1 MKKNRIVAIVLLALI
16 VLWVVLQ
23 FLPKSGGGSKV
34 QQDNAPK
41 EEVALV
47 QPPPFSVDS
56 AMKYLKE
63 QIDFGPRVP
72 GSKAHGAC
80 LDWIVSECKKRGA
93 AVDIQY
99 TKMTA
104 WNGDASPVRNII
116 AEFNKD
122 KKVRVMLAA
131 HWDSRF
137 AADKDASKANQKK
150 PIDGA
155 NDGASGVAVLL
166 EMARMLQI
174 QSPEVGVDLVFFDNE
189 DQGAPEWSDMNPQ
202 ASNATWCLGSQHWA
216 RAPHRANYQAKYGIL
231 LDMVGGKN
239 ARFNKEGT
247 SMAAAG
253 DVMNWVWA
261 HAQKMGYGHLFVNEE
276 IGGITDDHVYMNQG
290 GVRSIDIID
299 MRPNTIAMGMGGF
312 EFGSFHHTMEDN
324 LSNIDPQVLEAV
336 GKVVA
341 MAVYNTAR

>member
-1 MKKNRIVAIVLLALI
+1 MKKNRIIAIVLLALI
-16 VLWVVLQ
+16 VLWAVVQ
-23 FLPKSGGGSKV
+23 FLPKGGSGSKV
-34 QQDNAPK
+34 QREEGQK
-41 EEVALV
+41 EEVKMIT
-47 QPPPFSVDS
+47 PPPFSVDS
-56 AMKYLKE
+56 AMAYLKKQVE
-63 QIDFGPRVP
+63 FGPRVP
-72 GSKAHGAC
+72 GTKAHSAC

-104 WNGDASPVRNII
+104 WNGDASPVRNVI

-122 KKVRVMLAA
+122 KKMRVMLAA

-137 AADKDASKANQKK
+137 AADKDANKSNQKK
-150 PIDGA
+150 AIDGA

-166 EMARMLQI
+166 EMARLIQQ

-189 DQGAPEWSDMNPQ
+189 DQGAPEWSDMDPQ

-216 RAPHRANYQAKYGIL
+216 RQPHKEGYQAKYGIL

-290 GVRSIDIID
+290 GIRSIDIID
-299 MRPNTIAMGMGGF
+299 MRPNTIAMGMGNF

-324 LSNIDPQVLEAV
+324 LSNIDPEVLTAV
-336 GKVVA
+336 GRVVA
-341 MAVYNTAR
+341 MAVYNTK